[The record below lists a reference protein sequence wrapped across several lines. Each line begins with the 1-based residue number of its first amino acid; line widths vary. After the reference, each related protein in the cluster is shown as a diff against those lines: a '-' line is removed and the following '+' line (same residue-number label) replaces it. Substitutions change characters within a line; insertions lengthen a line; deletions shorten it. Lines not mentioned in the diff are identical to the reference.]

1 MEMPQ
6 DGRKMLRAEKEDQ
19 SMFHWRSSG
28 WQLAQLGFEC
38 KSQSAEPKLP
48 KNWAIRIS
56 CWKLWPKP
64 EPMEDFHHPI
74 YPVFPI
80 SQLEHQTSCS
90 SSGSNN
96 KSTNRTC
103 QEDRINKSLLPNW
116 FKKYAKGRR
125 QASSQSASQPS
136 MYISTS
142 LSAAQATRLIVHW
155 KKSWHLRT
163 ALENVSVSMRYEN
176 SLIES
181 IKVASTLAFS
191 LSYTTSRFINT
202 WYRFLSVHRSCS
214 ASAR

>member
-103 QEDRINKSLLPNW
+103 QKTGLTNPCCQIDSKSTQRGADKPVV
-116 FKKYAKGRR
+116 
-125 QASSQSASQPS
+125 SQPANHLC
-136 MYISTS
+136 ISLHPS
-142 LSAAQATRLIVHW
+142 LPHKQL
-155 KKSWHLRT
+155 
-163 ALENVSVSMRYEN
+163 VSLCTER
-176 SLIES
+176 
-181 IKVASTLAFS
+181 KVGIFVWL
-191 LSYTTSRFINT
+191 LKM
-202 WYRFLSVHRSCS
+202 FLCLWGMKII
-214 ASAR
+214 